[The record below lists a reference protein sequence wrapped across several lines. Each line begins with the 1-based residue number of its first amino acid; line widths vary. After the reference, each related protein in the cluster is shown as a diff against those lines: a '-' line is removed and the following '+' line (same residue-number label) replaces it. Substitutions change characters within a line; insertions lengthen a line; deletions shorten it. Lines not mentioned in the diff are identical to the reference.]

1 VPPDVSVTSDQVPP
15 AATRT
20 PRPGWRDPRLW
31 IGVAI
36 VAVSVVVGARVLA
49 SADDTVQVWVL
60 ADDAAQG
67 QQLSEAD
74 LEVRRV
80 RFADDADLERYF
92 TADDVL
98 PDDLTLDRPVG
109 AGELLPRSAVADGG
123 GDDGVVVSVGVSPL
137 TVPDSLVEGSLV
149 DVYVLRGEG
158 GGRPQAAAGPALS
171 EVRVVSVAALDDS
184 LATGSE
190 AKVDLAVAPGDV
202 EAFYAELGASAT
214 PTVRLSVV
222 GP

>member
-1 VPPDVSVTSDQVPP
+1 MVPP
-15 AATRT
+15 ATRAS
-20 PRPGWRDPRLW
+20 RPGWRDPRLW
-31 IGVAI
+31 IGIAI

-80 RFADDADLERYF
+80 RFADDADLDRYF

-137 TVPDSLVEGSLV
+137 TVPDSLVEGSQV
-149 DVYVLRGEG
+149 DVYVLPGAG
-158 GGRPQAAAGPALS
+158 GGRPQADGPALTG
-171 EVRVVSVAALDDS
+171 VRVVSVAALDDS

-202 EAFYAELGASAT
+202 EGFYAVLGASDT